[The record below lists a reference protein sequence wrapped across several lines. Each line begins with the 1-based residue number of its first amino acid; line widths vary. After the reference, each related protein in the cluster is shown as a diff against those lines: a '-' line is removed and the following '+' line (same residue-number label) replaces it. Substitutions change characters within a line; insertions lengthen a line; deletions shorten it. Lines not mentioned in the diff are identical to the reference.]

1 MKKEI
6 RIIGLSFIG
15 LLLTAQVQRVQA
27 LPAPVASF
35 YAMSLAE
42 ASSEAFAEAWADGDL
57 VGYQAERDENIDAQ
71 RRAVEGY
78 RLQKGDTII
87 IAKEMK
93 HYLSG
98 EEPSEWVYYVRH
110 VVAQVGGKKYPDGIL
125 VAGIQ
130 SWIPYESAYLAGA
143 VNKTAESQALEQTHS
158 EQIEDRQDELAQKT
172 QAEQDEIRRRAEAA
186 HLETLQPVAKEPIDT
201 IAETPVSEPV
211 EPEVA
216 QDTVAKDT
224 TARKRHYNRFTVGV
238 RGGLASLLHNTDNEM
253 GKWKPGFDIA
263 VDLQY
268 AHYWLTKKDHSLGFI
283 VGASVAYSMSSLTTQ
298 VRDTFQRATI
308 GGLVDYTVSAQQ
320 VKEQDG
326 EVLVEIPLM
335 FSMIARQGFFLN
347 VGPRFSIPVY
357 THYKQ
362 TMSEDVSI
370 EAYFQEYDV
379 KVPNEAVTGELSDE
393 QKKQPGKWSA
403 AKLNVMLT
411 AEAGYEFKLLTG
423 NSLSL
428 GAYANYSVYTL
439 YRNDTSAESL
449 VGVKNPEWNT
459 PAPVNVLSA
468 TDTYAKGIGYFDV
481 GVKVAYHFNFPK
493 LR

>member
-1 MKKEI
+1 M
-6 RIIGLSFIG
+6 
-15 LLLTAQVQRVQA
+15 
-27 LPAPVASF
+27 
-35 YAMSLAE
+35 
-42 ASSEAFAEAWADGDL
+42 
-57 VGYQAERDENIDAQ
+57 
-71 RRAVEGY
+71 
-78 RLQKGDTII
+78 
-87 IAKEMK
+87 
-93 HYLSG
+93 
-98 EEPSEWVYYVRH
+98 
-110 VVAQVGGKKYPDGIL
+110 
-125 VAGIQ
+125 
-130 SWIPYESAYLAGA
+130 
-143 VNKTAESQALEQTHS
+143 
-158 EQIEDRQDELAQKT
+158 
-172 QAEQDEIRRRAEAA
+172 
-186 HLETLQPVAKEPIDT
+186 
-201 IAETPVSEPV
+201 
-211 EPEVA
+211 
-216 QDTVAKDT
+216 
-224 TARKRHYNRFTVGV
+224 
-238 RGGLASLLHNTDNEM
+238 
-253 GKWKPGFDIA
+253 
-263 VDLQY
+263 
-268 AHYWLTKKDHSLGFI
+268 
-283 VGASVAYSMSSLTTQ
+283 
-298 VRDTFQRATI
+298 
-308 GGLVDYTVSAQQ
+308 VDYTVSAQQ

-357 THYKQ
+357 AHYKQ